1 VPEWIGI
8 LVARRRVGITEIPG
22 DCWQF
27 LAIPGNCCRFPH
39 VLALIGVAW
48 ISACSAGRPDT
59 TLLIELFFPF
69 EEWRVLDGAA
79 SRNGSRA

>member
-8 LVARRRVGITEIPG
+8 PVATRRVGITEIPG
-22 DCWQF
+22 D
-27 LAIPGNCCRFPH
+27 CCRFPH

-69 EEWRVLDGAA
+69 EAWRVLDGAA
-79 SRNGSRA
+79 SRDGSRA